1 MIPGRVMDRFFRH
14 FPKAQVD
21 SFKVTLVGSGKRD
34 KSTGFP
40 HYPKVEPSCETFYKL
55 KWHKAK
61 SKSVFAHCT
70 KSEEGFRVYE
80 KSRYRTKVGLPYS
93 GVEQGGFS
101 GSRGYLYSS

>member
-61 SKSVFAHCT
+61 SKSLSSLTAQNPKRVFVFT
-70 KSEEGFRVYE
+70 KKANIELR
-80 KSRYRTKVGLPYS
+80 
-93 GVEQGGFS
+93 
-101 GSRGYLYSS
+101 